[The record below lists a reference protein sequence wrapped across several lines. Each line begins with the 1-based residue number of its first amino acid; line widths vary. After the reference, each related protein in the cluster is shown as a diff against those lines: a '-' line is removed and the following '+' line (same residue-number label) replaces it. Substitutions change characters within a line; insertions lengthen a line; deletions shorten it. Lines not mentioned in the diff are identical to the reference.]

1 MKYELKKS
9 DIIMYMSTQ
18 ESTDSYQ
25 TQSIVL
31 ESKGWGKLI
40 QSLDKSK
47 KKKKVNYNSS
57 IHVEIRG
64 ESILYLYI

>member
-1 MKYELKKS
+1 
-9 DIIMYMSTQ
+9 MYMSTQ

-47 KKKKVNYNSS
+47 KKEGK
-57 IHVEIRG
+57 
-64 ESILYLYI
+64 L